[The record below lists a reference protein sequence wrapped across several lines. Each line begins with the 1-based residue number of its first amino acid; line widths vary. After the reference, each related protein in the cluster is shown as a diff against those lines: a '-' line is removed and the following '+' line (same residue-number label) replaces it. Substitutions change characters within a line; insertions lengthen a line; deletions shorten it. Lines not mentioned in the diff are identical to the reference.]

1 MSRTKPILVLCANPA
16 LDEEWQV
23 DGVRPEEKNHVLRQ
37 RRWAGGKGVNVA
49 RWLEYLGCPA
59 RLIVL
64 AGGEPGTTLVRLLRK
79 EGLRFRCIPVRGAT
93 RINVLMT
100 DLQGRQW
107 RFNQDGPRL
116 SAEEWRGAEQQ
127 VLEELERSALLVL
140 SGSLPPGVPPS
151 GYGPLIR
158 QARQAGVRVLLDCDG
173 PALARAVPFGPFL
186 VKPNEAELAAW
197 AGAALR
203 GVKEVAQAAERMSEL
218 TGGWVLVSRGG
229 RPGFLVH
236 ANQRVRLTLSP
247 PAVRPRN
254 RLGAGDALLAGVG
267 WAILRGLPPEGWLRT
282 GLAMGALATQCPAG
296 QLPLRRCLPALTR
309 ARAGS
314 SRD

>member
-1 MSRTKPILVLCANPA
+1 MSRAKSILVLCANPA
-16 LDEEWQV
+16 LDEEWEV
-23 DGVRPEEKNHVLRQ
+23 DGVRPEEKNRVLRR

-49 RWLEYLGCPA
+49 RWLQYLGLPA
-59 RLIVL
+59 RLVVL
-64 AGGEPGTTLVRLLRK
+64 AGGEPGTTVVRLLRE
-79 EGLRFRCIPVRGAT
+79 EGLRVRCIPVRGTT
-93 RINVLMT
+93 RINLLVT

-107 RFNQDGPRL
+107 RFNQDGPRV
-116 SAEEWRGAEQQ
+116 SAEEWQRTVEW
-127 VLEELERSALLVL
+127 VLEGLERSALLVL
-140 SGSLPPGVPPS
+140 SGSLPPGVPPG
-151 GYGPLIR
+151 GYGPLIQ
-158 QARQAGVRVLLDCDG
+158 QARRAGVRVLLDCEG
-173 PALARAVPFGPFL
+173 LALARAVPFGPFL

-229 RPGFLVH
+229 RPGVLVH
-236 ANQRVRLTLSP
+236 AHQGVRLTLLP
-247 PAVRPRN
+247 PTVRPRN

-267 WAILRGLPPEGWLRT
+267 WAIVRGLPPEGWLRT

-296 QLPLRRCLPALTR
+296 QLPPRRCLPALTG
-309 ARAGS
+309 AGAGS